1 MAASSHHDDGDLET
15 DATDHPAVPTRIL
28 KKKPSGVEIGSIR
41 RKKAAERV
49 VMSKS
54 SIRSSPYSM
63 VQDHLVD
70 AALASDVLDIQQD
83 PSVVEPMNDSVTS
96 GNPYSMRAQHYHA
109 IYYFHAKDYLE
120 RALQVCDKMEN
131 PKKAEYHR
139 AWIGQMLEGL
149 KGDEPAEGEAC
160 LVRPELENDELR
172 EDKNDID
179 DWDESME
186 KPIAACHIEVED
198 NKTLPYTLGSSINIL
213 DSASVNTSL
222 NYNTIAKDK
231 ESTHLRKLLTS
242 SKVHLLSLSKSET
255 ASSTI
260 SQHRP
265 EAKKIKYGE
274 FPGLPGAILTIP
286 GGVSIPNSEHPKS
299 ILKITKRLKITALI
313 QGLRRAE
320 AFLKGPYKESFDVKA
335 LGGAMVDFNVLRQT
349 HRKDGQ
355 LESLSAYAGKMFTRV
370 CEENQFM
377 ERTREGLEI
386 IPEGQEL
393 VVGDSTTSSLSGM
406 LPIRSTSSMSGI
418 LPPPARNAES
428 GGKFPSP
435 PPTEKSDSTSL

>member
-49 VMSKS
+49 VVLKS

-63 VQDHLVD
+63 VQDHLFD

-109 IYYFHAKDYLE
+109 MYAHAEKLE
-120 RALQVCDKMEN
+120 D
-131 PKKAEYHR
+131 
-139 AWIGQMLEGL
+139 L

-160 LVRPELENDELR
+160 LE
-172 EDKNDID
+172 
-179 DWDESME
+179 
-186 KPIAACHIEVED
+186 
-198 NKTLPYTLGSSINIL
+198 
-213 DSASVNTSL
+213 
-222 NYNTIAKDK
+222 
-231 ESTHLRKLLTS
+231 
-242 SKVHLLSLSKSET
+242 
-255 ASSTI
+255 
-260 SQHRP
+260 
-265 EAKKIKYGE
+265 
-274 FPGLPGAILTIP
+274 
-286 GGVSIPNSEHPKS
+286 
-299 ILKITKRLKITALI
+299 ITALI
-313 QGLRRAE
+313 QGFRRAE

-355 LESLSAYAGKMFTRV
+355 LESLSAYAGKMFMRV

-435 PPTEKSDSTSL
+435 PPT

>member
-1 MAASSHHDDGDLET
+1 
-15 DATDHPAVPTRIL
+15 
-28 KKKPSGVEIGSIR
+28 
-41 RKKAAERV
+41 
-49 VMSKS
+49 
-54 SIRSSPYSM
+54 
-63 VQDHLVD
+63 
-70 AALASDVLDIQQD
+70 
-83 PSVVEPMNDSVTS
+83 
-96 GNPYSMRAQHYHA
+96 
-109 IYYFHAKDYLE
+109 
-120 RALQVCDKMEN
+120 MEN

-139 AWIGQMLEGL
+139 EWIGQMLEDL

-179 DWDESME
+179 DWDESIE
-186 KPIAACHIEVED
+186 KPIAACHIEVKD

-231 ESTHLRKLLTS
+231 ESTHLRDLTIDNWRSTLLPPQETIILKPTSEDKYREILARCFRNEGPKTETEKGIFEDYKGYLEVRADPWGDPAFKSVLKRLSQNAVLDDNSIKWAMTFLGIWVQGAIQEHAEAIASAAPEILETYIPSKQKKVNSHALLLFTLEASKLLTS
-242 SKVHLLSLSKSET
+242 
-255 ASSTI
+255 
-260 SQHRP
+260 R
-265 EAKKIKYGE
+265 
-274 FPGLPGAILTIP
+274 
-286 GGVSIPNSEHPKS
+286 GVSIPNSEHPKS
-299 ILKITKRLKITALI
+299 ILKINKRLKITALI

-355 LESLSAYAGKMFTRV
+355 LKSLSAYAGKMFTRV

-377 ERTREGLEI
+377 ERTLEGLEI

-418 LPPPARNAES
+418 LPPPARNAQS
-428 GGKFPSP
+428 GGRFPSP
-435 PPTEKSDSTSL
+435 PPTEKSDSRSL